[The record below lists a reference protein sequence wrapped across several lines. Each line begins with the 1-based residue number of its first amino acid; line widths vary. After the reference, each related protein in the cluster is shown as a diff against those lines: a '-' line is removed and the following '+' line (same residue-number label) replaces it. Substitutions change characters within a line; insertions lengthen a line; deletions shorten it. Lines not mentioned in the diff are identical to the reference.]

1 MSIVHVTEDD
11 FQKEIESSNLV
22 LVDFFA
28 NWCGPCKM
36 LLPVLE
42 SVALKKTDLKILKV
56 NVDECETLARKYGVM
71 SIPTLILFKE
81 GNIISSQIGFMGED
95 DLISW
100 IDGEK

>member
-1 MSIVHVTEDD
+1 MSIVHVIEDN

-36 LLPVLE
+36 LSPVLE
-42 SVALKKTDLKILKV
+42 SVASKKTDLKILKV
-56 NVDECETLARKYGVM
+56 NVDECESLARKYGVM

-81 GNIISSQIGFMGED
+81 GNLISSQIGFMGED

-100 IDGEK
+100 IDGTK